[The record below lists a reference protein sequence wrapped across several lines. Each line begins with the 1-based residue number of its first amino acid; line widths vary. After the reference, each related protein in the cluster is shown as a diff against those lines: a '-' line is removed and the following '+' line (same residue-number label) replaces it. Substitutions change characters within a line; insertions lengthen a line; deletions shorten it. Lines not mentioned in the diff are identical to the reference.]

1 MQSEN
6 YFEECEECDTN
17 EGKINWLA
25 RIVSRLSRPKMLN
38 HKQASEYLSV
48 STKTLHDYCWNGL
61 IAYQKPTGKN
71 KYYKISD
78 LNAFMSRN
86 RVNLR
91 D

>member
-48 STKTLHDYCWNGL
+48 STKTLHDYCWKGE
-61 IAYQKPTGKN
+61 IAYHKSSKL
-71 KYYKISD
+71 KYYKLSD
-78 LNAFMSRN
+78 LHEFMSRN